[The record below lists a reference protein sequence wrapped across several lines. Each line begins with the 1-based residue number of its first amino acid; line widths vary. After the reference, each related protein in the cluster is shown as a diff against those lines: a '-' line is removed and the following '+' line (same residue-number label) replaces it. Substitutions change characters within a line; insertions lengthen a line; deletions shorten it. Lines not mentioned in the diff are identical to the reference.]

1 MDDQS
6 VQVSETSK
14 DMQESDDNVV
24 IEQPEE
30 GTVTEVREE
39 LIEVTEDG
47 MDLIKEDI
55 RLVEIDGMTP
65 TPNYLPSRITP
76 TNLKY
81 GNICDYRHFGLPE
94 GKEDH
99 RQVLLCPPST
109 YHYTKETGK
118 EEPHEYYHFSRW
130 LFWSCQNREV
140 GTSRWNCLLTYQAL
154 YTRNPSRRNKATGI
168 QVSTTLET
176 CDVKVQVV
184 PTTTISGTQTEKMP
198 EIQRKRTQ
206 IRKSVVTL
214 LHVGFF
220 K

>member
-1 MDDQS
+1 MSVQELDESVVHEHQSEQAKKTPENIQEPDDLELEKPVVMDDQS

-140 GTSRWNCLLTYQAL
+140 
-154 YTRNPSRRNKATGI
+154 
-168 QVSTTLET
+168 
-176 CDVKVQVV
+176 
-184 PTTTISGTQTEKMP
+184 
-198 EIQRKRTQ
+198 
-206 IRKSVVTL
+206 
-214 LHVGFF
+214 
-220 K
+220 